1 MEYRSDLAH
10 FVRQV
15 GKLLGKNR
23 LHAVR
28 ESLVGLVMAFDEQS
42 VGPDCDGGPRERQN
56 LMALAGAVAGSD
68 EDGQVAGLCHC
79 GDHREGGGGARKIR
93 APDFLTRSA
102 MARHCSSVSTAQGPA
117 TKATCWPP
125 TTTSPEGVGMR
136 RTVSSSLASRLTSL

>member
-28 ESLVGLVMAFDEQS
+28 ESLVGLVMDFDEQS

-56 LMALAGAVAGSD
+56 LMALAGAVAGID
-68 EDGQVAGLCHC
+68 EDGQVAALFHC
-79 GDHREGGGGARKIR
+79 RDHREVEGVARKIR
-93 APDFLTRSA
+93 ERSNA
-102 MARHCSSVSTAQGPA
+102 A
-117 TKATCWPP
+117 
-125 TTTSPEGVGMR
+125 
-136 RTVSSSLASRLTSL
+136 LAEHHVVVALGEDVFRGHRAWRPFRA